1 MILMIME
8 YLPILVIETF
18 TFYTAINTLKDVTLC
33 KACVK
38 YFVVCFILLLAY
50 VFNFIIFLLTASSAI
65 ILSKLTCPSV
75 EHIFASVVVLET

>member
-18 TFYTAINTLKDVTLC
+18 TFHTAINTLKDVTLC
-33 KACVK
+33 KTCVK

-50 VFNFIIFLLTASSAI
+50 VFNFILFLFIASSAI
-65 ILSKLTCPSV
+65 ILSNLTCPWV
-75 EHIFASVVVLET
+75 EHLFAFVVVLET